1 MTTALAITH
10 SAFPVISEPAFA
22 ITQTG
27 LRVNRQASWDEWT
40 DFMLMLA
47 KEYSRIKWLISDAL
61 AYGNDAFGDDIY
73 QLVDEMWSEQTIA
86 NYTSTARR
94 IPLLERRADVSFTNH
109 AEVASLTTEDRKH
122 ALSMVASKQWGRED
136 LREYKRNLKGLP
148 QAGTEQTITLR
159 ATDIVYKAD
168 KIIVVFDKPMD
179 EIVEFKAIVRKRIPA
194 VVQTVSDDSLE
205 AAA

>member
-1 MTTALAITH
+1 METSTLAIMPAET
-10 SAFPVISEPAFA
+10 SEPVADAFA
-22 ITQTG
+22 ITETG
-27 LRVNRQASWDEWT
+27 LRVNRQATWDEWSA
-40 DFMLMLA
+40 FVLMLA
-47 KEYSRIKWLISDAL
+47 KEYSKLKWLISDAL

-109 AEVASLTTEDRKH
+109 AEVASLTTEDREF
-122 ALSMVASKQWGRED
+122 ALAKVATGAWNRDD
-136 LREYKRNLKGLP
+136 LREWKREKKGLP
-148 QAGTEQTITLR
+148 QASDQTITLR

-179 EIVEFKAIVRKRIPA
+179 EIIEFKAIVRKRVPQA
-194 VVQTVSDDSLE
+194 VTVSVE
-205 AAA
+205 AKDAA